1 MLNAITYSH
10 LVRML
15 MDGEHTRAELARG
28 TGLHAETVNRYVRQL
43 HRRGVVRIA
52 DWDTNPVNKNFVPRF
67 TLNAEGLADEVKP
80 KPRGKAVIEKEY
92 RARQKAIRVNRLMAG
107 AT

>member
-10 LVRML
+10 LMRML

-43 HRRGVVRIA
+43 HRRGVVRIS
-52 DWDTNPVNKNFVPRF
+52 DWHINPVNRNAVPCF
-67 TLNAEGLADEVKP
+67 TLNVEGLADEPKP

>member
-10 LVRML
+10 LMRML

-28 TGLHAETVNRYVRQL
+28 TGLHGATVSRYVHQL
-43 HRRGVVRIA
+43 HRRGVIRIA
-52 DWDTNPVNKNFVPRF
+52 DWDINPVNRNAVPRF
-67 TLNAEGLADEVKP
+67 ALNAGALADEPKP
-80 KPRGKAVIEKEY
+80 KPKGRVAVEREY
-92 RARQKAIRVNRLMAG
+92 RARQKALRVNKMMAG